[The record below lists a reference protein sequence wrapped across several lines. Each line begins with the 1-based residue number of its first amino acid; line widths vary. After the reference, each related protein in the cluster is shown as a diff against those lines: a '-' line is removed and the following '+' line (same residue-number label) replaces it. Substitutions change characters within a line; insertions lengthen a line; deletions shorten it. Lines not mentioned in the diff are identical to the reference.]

1 MGNTRTVIPQ
11 MLLKDFFFFTKL
23 VQVEI
28 LDKAD
33 SFLPAFLHIVN
44 MGSSKYRFLSI
55 VNPSNFSFLL
65 SQILVSPM
73 LAHKVSY
80 HVLLQVGDTCL
91 HLISCN
97 YFQTIQ

>member
-44 MGSSKYRFLSI
+44 MGSSKFRFLSI

-80 HVLLQVGDTCL
+80 QCPAT
-91 HLISCN
+91 SR
-97 YFQTIQ
+97 